1 MKKKAFLF
9 LLLLPFVIAILAF
22 VTASYVIRSVEV
34 NITSILLPYDGEVGF
49 LLRDGKQL
57 LKAEAIYD
65 KNYPLSEGN
74 LLVWSSSDESV
85 AEILKEGEDYYL
97 VPKKEGESI
106 ITCSTV
112 KGSTSPASFI
122 AKIFGDSGGIIVNPI
137 IPFSQSHIENRNY
150 VGLYDSK
157 EAYDSRSEGR
167 INSDA
172 KLEFNIDII
181 GTSLTLDGIN
191 IETSSNVSFDK
202 TSKTASFSGSGEAY
216 INFIHP
222 FSSTGG
228 ASFNFTL
235 VEGVNAYSYDDLI
248 SLTNKAN
255 KPYKV
260 VLRTNLES
268 YANTYNFDE
277 DDNIIGTKSK
287 NTALFGRIDENNEIS
302 DFKDDLYTFETT
314 YNHDFLNKWN
324 AEIDKGE
331 HEGEEKTSIMR
342 YAGIH
347 IQDDFYGNGFTIN
360 LHELTYPSG
369 RQTITVEGE
378 TLIVPYLEK
387 DDLYRGPLPFV
398 TLGNPNYSMSDTL
411 PMYTLYGQDN
421 SAFYIDND
429 GVDLVDV
436 HFKNC
441 DFGNNLSNL
450 EYVGTTLDINAN
462 DVTITDSILEN
473 GRNVVRS
480 YSSSNLKIDNS
491 LLQNSMEFLFRIGSN
506 KYNHVKYNERVI
518 YEGENGQKLSADKS
532 VYLEPL
538 DWDDRNSFTQKT
550 YRSDSM
556 LTFSALY
563 QTQAGIFLG
572 IEGPNYTKE
581 EYIKFK
587 DTLIGALTNL
597 DGIVNSDGSKNYDG
611 SATINDVY
619 FASSG
624 ISAISLDSMPQGSF
638 LENNTTS
645 VFGVLLGQYMDGAAP
660 GNMALTGYPTKVTL
674 SGNTRFYD
682 WKNKDMLTYQSLVG
696 QDIATLIVAHGG
708 LGNDFEVNVT
718 EDDYLPIKKI
728 LLDNNS
734 SVLLKEDKLNLPIYI
749 QGGGY
754 NISDIEF
761 DENLKNKLTD
771 LIEIDPFTYSLDLK
785 AYESDHFM
793 SDPRAKYETMKVAM
807 LRASSNVLGFN
818 NYKIYGLKA
827 SDGSYFNEYPSI
839 SDLTNNSKK

>member
-112 KGSTSPASFI
+112 KGSTSPASFT
-122 AKIFGDSGGIIVNPI
+122 AKIFGDSGGIIVNPT

-157 EAYDSRSEGR
+157 EAYDSRSEER
-167 INSDA
+167 VNSDA

-202 TSKTASFSGSGEAY
+202 TSKTASFLGSGEAY

-255 KPYKV
+255 KPYKI

-277 DDNIIGTKSK
+277 DGNIIGTKSK
-287 NTALFGRIDENNEIS
+287 NTSLFGRIDENNEIS

-324 AEIDKGE
+324 AEIDKGG

-342 YAGIH
+342 YAGLH

-369 RQTITVEGE
+369 RQNVTIDGE
-378 TLIVPYLEK
+378 TYLVPYLEK

-411 PMYTLYGQDN
+411 PMFTLYGQDN
-421 SAFYIDND
+421 SGVYIDSDN
-429 GVDLVDV
+429 VTINDV

-450 EYVGTTLDINAN
+450 EYVGSTLDINADN
-462 DVTITDSILEN
+462 VTIKNSIIEN
-473 GRNVVRS
+473 GKNVIRS
-480 YSSSNLKIDNS
+480 YSSKNLLIENS
-491 LLQNSMEFLFRIGSN
+491 LIQNAMEFLFRSGSN
-506 KYNHVKYNERVI
+506 EFNHVNYDERVE
-518 YEGENGQKLSADKS
+518 YSGENGQRLSSTKS
-532 VYLEPL
+532 SYLEPITS
-538 DWDDRNSFTQKT
+538 NYSQKT
-550 YRSDSM
+550 YKADSM
-556 LTFSALY
+556 LTFSAILN
-563 QTQAGIFLG
+563 TQAGEFLN
-572 IEGPNYTKE
+572 ISGPNYTKE
-581 EYIKFK
+581 EYITFK
-587 DTLIGALTNL
+587 DTLINALTNRNGFE
-597 DGIVNSDGSKNYDG
+597 DENNNKVYAGTTKIVHTN
-611 SATINDVY
+611 

-624 ISAISLDSMPQGSF
+624 ISAISLDTLPQGSF
-638 LENNTTS
+638 LETNITS
-645 VFGVLLGQYMDGAAP
+645 VFKMLLGVYMSDAYP
-660 GNMALTGYPTKVTL
+660 EKMALTSFPTKVEI
-674 SGNTRFYD
+674 GEGVNFYD
-682 WKNKDMLTYQSLVG
+682 WKDVNQLTYESLVG
-696 QDIATLIVAHGG
+696 QDIETLIVSHGG
-708 LGNDFEVNVT
+708 LGSDFEVNIT
-718 EDDYLPIKKI
+718 EEDYLPLKKL
-728 LLDNNS
+728 LLDNYSNS
-734 SVLLKEDKLNLPIYI
+734 LLKDNKINLPFYI
-749 QGGGY
+749 EGGGY
-754 NISDIEF
+754 NESELVLN
-761 DENLKNKLTD
+761 EELKSYLTP
-771 LIEIDPFTYSLDLK
+771 LLEVDPFAYSLDLK
-785 AYESDHFM
+785 AYHSNDFNR
-793 SDPRAKYETMKVAM
+793 DPKAKYETMKVAM
-807 LRASSNVLGFN
+807 LRASFNVIGFN
-818 NYKIYGLKA
+818 NYKFYGLDSSKA
-827 SDGSYFNEYPSI
+827 KWFNEAPSLDYLKNYENI
-839 SDLTNNSKK
+839 NNL

>member
-65 KNYPLSEGN
+65 MNYPLSEGN

-106 ITCSTV
+106 ITCSTI
-112 KGSTSPASFI
+112 KGSTSPASFT

-137 IPFSQSHIENRNY
+137 IPFSQTHIKNTNY

-167 INSDA
+167 VNSDA

-181 GTSLTLDGIN
+181 GTNLTLDGIN

-202 TSKTASFSGSGEAY
+202 TSKTASFLGSGEAY

-222 FSSTGG
+222 FSSMGG

-255 KPYKV
+255 KAYKI

-277 DDNIIGTKSK
+277 DGNITGTKSK
-287 NTALFGRIDENNEIS
+287 NTSLFGRIDENNEIS
-302 DFKDDLYTFETT
+302 NFKDDLYTFETT

-324 AEIDKGE
+324 AEIDQGE
-331 HEGEEKTSIMR
+331 HEGEEKTSITR
-342 YAGIH
+342 YAGLH

-369 RQTITVEGE
+369 RQNVTIDGE
-378 TLIVPYLEK
+378 TYLVPYLEK

-411 PMYTLYGQDN
+411 PMFTLYGQDN
-421 SAFYIDND
+421 SGVYVDSDN
-429 GVDLVDV
+429 VTINDV

-450 EYVGTTLDINAN
+450 EYVGSTLDINADN
-462 DVTITDSILEN
+462 VTIKNSIIEN
-473 GRNVVRS
+473 GRNVIRS
-480 YSSSNLKIDNS
+480 YSSQNLLIENS
-491 LLQNSMEFLFRIGSN
+491 LIQNAMEFLFRSGSN
-506 KYNHVKYNERVI
+506 EFNHVNYDERVE
-518 YEGENGQKLSADKS
+518 YSGENGQRLSSTKS
-532 VYLEPL
+532 SYLEPITS
-538 DWDDRNSFTQKT
+538 NYSQKT
-550 YRSDSM
+550 YKADSM
-556 LTFSALY
+556 LTFSAILN
-563 QTQAGIFLG
+563 TQADEFLN
-572 IEGPNYTKE
+572 ISGPNYTKE
-581 EYIKFK
+581 EYITFK
-587 DTLIGALTNL
+587 DTLINALTNK
-597 DGIVNSDGSKNYDG
+597 DGFIDESGNK
-611 SATINDVY
+611 VY
-619 FASSG
+619 AGTTKIIHTNFASSG
-624 ISAISLDSMPQGSF
+624 ISAISLDTLPQGSF
-638 LENNTTS
+638 LETNITS
-645 VFGVLLGQYMDGAAP
+645 VFKMLLGVYMSDAYP
-660 GNMALTGYPTKVTL
+660 EKMALTSFPTKVEI
-674 SGNTRFYD
+674 GKGVNFYD
-682 WKNKDMLTYQSLVG
+682 WKNVNQLTYESLVG
-696 QDIATLIVAHGG
+696 QDIETLIVSHGG
-708 LGNDFEVNVT
+708 LGSDFEVNIT
-718 EDDYLPIKKI
+718 EEDYLPLKKL
-728 LLDNNS
+728 LLDNYSNS
-734 SVLLKEDKLNLPIYI
+734 LLKDNKINLPFYI
-749 QGGGY
+749 EGGGY
-754 NISDIEF
+754 NESELVLN
-761 DENLKNKLTD
+761 EELKSYLTP
-771 LIEIDPFTYSLDLK
+771 LLEVDPFTYSLDLK
-785 AYESDHFM
+785 AYHSNDFNR
-793 SDPRAKYETMKVAM
+793 DPKAKYETMKVAM
-807 LRASSNVLGFN
+807 LRASFNVIGFN
-818 NYKIYGLKA
+818 NYKFYGLDSSKA
-827 SDGSYFNEYPSI
+827 KWFNEAPSL
-839 SDLTNNSKK
+839 DYLKTYENLNNL

>member
-9 LLLLPFVIAILAF
+9 LLLLPFIIAILAF

-65 KNYPLSEGN
+65 KNYPLSQGN

-112 KGSTSPASFI
+112 KGSTSPASFT

-167 INSDA
+167 VNSDA
-172 KLEFNIDII
+172 KLEFNIDVI

-191 IETSSNVSFDK
+191 IETSSNVNFDK
-202 TSKTASFSGSGEAY
+202 TSKTASFLGSGEAY

-255 KPYKV
+255 KPYKI

-277 DDNIIGTKSK
+277 DGNIIGTKSK
-287 NTALFGRIDENNEIS
+287 NTALFGRLDENNEIS

-331 HEGEEKTSIMR
+331 HEGEEKTSTMR
-342 YAGIH
+342 YAALH

-369 RQTITVEGE
+369 RQNVTIDGE
-378 TLIVPYLEK
+378 TYLVPYLEK

-411 PMYTLYGQDN
+411 PMFTLYGQDN
-421 SAFYIDND
+421 SGVYIDSDN
-429 GVDLVDV
+429 VTINDV

-450 EYVGTTLDINAN
+450 EYVGSTLDINADN
-462 DVTITDSILEN
+462 VTIKNSIIEN
-473 GRNVVRS
+473 GKNVIRS
-480 YSSSNLKIDNS
+480 YSSKNLLIENS
-491 LLQNSMEFLFRIGSN
+491 LIQNAMEFLFRSGSN
-506 KYNHVKYNERVI
+506 EFNHVNYDERVE
-518 YEGENGQKLSADKS
+518 YSGENGQRLSSTKS
-532 VYLEPL
+532 SYLEPITS
-538 DWDDRNSFTQKT
+538 NYSQKT
-550 YRSDSM
+550 YKADSM
-556 LTFSALY
+556 LTFSAILN
-563 QTQAGIFLG
+563 TQAGEFLN
-572 IEGPNYTKE
+572 ISGPNYTKE
-581 EYIKFK
+581 EYITFK
-587 DTLIGALTNL
+587 DTLINALTNRNGFV
-597 DGIVNSDGSKNYDG
+597 DENNNK
-611 SATINDVY
+611 VY
-619 FASSG
+619 AGTTKIIHTNFASSG
-624 ISAISLDSMPQGSF
+624 ISAISLDTLPQGSF
-638 LENNTTS
+638 LETNITS
-645 VFGVLLGQYMDGAAP
+645 VFKMLLGVYMSDAYP
-660 GNMALTGYPTKVTL
+660 EKMALTSFPTKVEI
-674 SGNTRFYD
+674 GEGVNFYD
-682 WKNKDMLTYQSLVG
+682 WKDINQLTYESLVG
-696 QDIATLIVAHGG
+696 QDIETLIVSHGG
-708 LGNDFEVNVT
+708 LGSDFEVNIT
-718 EDDYLPIKKI
+718 EEDYLPLKKL
-728 LLDNNS
+728 LLDNYSNS
-734 SVLLKEDKLNLPIYI
+734 LLKDNKINLPFYI
-749 QGGGY
+749 EGGGY
-754 NISDIEF
+754 NESELVLN
-761 DENLKNKLTD
+761 EELKSYLTP
-771 LIEIDPFTYSLDLK
+771 LLEIDPFTYSLDLK
-785 AYESDHFM
+785 AYHSNDFNR
-793 SDPRAKYETMKVAM
+793 DPKAKYETMKVAM
-807 LRASSNVLGFN
+807 LRASFNVIGFN
-818 NYKIYGLKA
+818 NYKFYGLDSSKA
-827 SDGSYFNEYPSI
+827 KWFNEAPSLDYLKNYENI
-839 SDLTNNSKK
+839 NNL